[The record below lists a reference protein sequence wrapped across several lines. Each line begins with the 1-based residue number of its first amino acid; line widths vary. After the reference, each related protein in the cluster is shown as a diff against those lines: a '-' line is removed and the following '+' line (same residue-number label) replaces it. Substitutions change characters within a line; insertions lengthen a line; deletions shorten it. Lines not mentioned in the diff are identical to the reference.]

1 MEAGKNSAKPVI
13 ELNCCARKPVI
24 ELHKGNKLC
33 RQHFIEYFESKA
45 FRTIREFGLIGKKE
59 HLGVA
64 VSGGKDSLTV
74 LNLLNK
80 LASRNPKIKLTAIL
94 IDEGIKGYRD
104 RTIADANEFCRKSGI
119 ELKVYSYKEELGY
132 TLDEILKI
140 LDVKPCTICGVFRR
154 YLLNKKA
161 RELGFT
167 KIATGHNLDDECQ
180 SILMNQFSNRIAESA
195 RLGPKN
201 GIAESH
207 NFIQRIKPLYL
218 CTEKEVT
225 AYAFLNGILKEFNEC
240 PNVAKSYRAQVRD
253 MLNDIE
259 NKFPGTKYS
268 IVNSFLQTLPLLK
281 EKFKSSAPVSQC
293 AKCSEPCSNDICNA
307 CFYLEKVVLK
317 AGKGIN

>member
-1 MEAGKNSAKPVI
+1 MDITENNIGQKIELSCCFKKPVMG
-13 ELNCCARKPVI
+13 
-24 ELHKGNKLC
+24 LHKGSKLC

-45 FRTIREFGLIGKKE
+45 FKTIREFDLIGKTE

-74 LNLLNK
+74 LHLLDK
-80 LASRNPKIKLTAIL
+80 LSKQNPKIRLTAIL
-94 IDEGIKGYRD
+94 ADEGIKGYRN
-104 RTIADANEFCRKSGI
+104 RTIADAEEFCRKSRI
-119 ELKVYSYKEELGY
+119 ELKIYSYKEEFGY

-140 LDVKPCTICGVFRR
+140 LDVKPCTVCGIFRR

-161 RELGFT
+161 KEMGFT

-180 SILMNQFSNRIAESA
+180 SILMNQFNNRIAESA

-201 GIAESH
+201 GVAESS

-218 CTEKEVT
+218 CAEKEVT

-240 PNVAKSYRAQVRD
+240 PNVSKSYRAQVRD
-253 MLNDIE
+253 MLNEME

-281 EKFKSSAPVSQC
+281 EKFKSSSPVNQC
-293 AKCSEPCSNDICNA
+293 AKCNEPCSNDVCNA
-307 CFYLEKVVLK
+307 CYYLEKIQLK
-317 AGKGIN
+317 AAG